1 MNSYVDPWSLEELLK
16 NRMSFR
22 SSLKVKSTIR
32 ERHKLAPHLGLK
44 NTKKTSKCQVFFYST
59 RKTQKLNRIGAGAG
73 GGAYS
78 AKRGTLLDFQHF
90 RHKTSKN

>member
-32 ERHKLAPHLGLK
+32 EQHKLAPHLGLK
-44 NTKKTSKCQVFFYST
+44 NTKKTSKCQVFFT
-59 RKTQKLNRIGAGAG
+59 VPEKRK
-73 GGAYS
+73 S
-78 AKRGTLLDFQHF
+78 
-90 RHKTSKN
+90 